1 MSSRLTFQDLPGEVR
16 NLIYT
21 SLLVHPEA
29 IKIADMN
36 HGFPTALLRTNQAI
50 PAETKSV
57 LYGKNTFDFTGLHVK
72 DVARFL
78 SKIGRGNGEWIDTI
92 SITFPTIHQDANEE
106 LTIDG
111 PSARVLDKL
120 ATNCPNLSNIT
131 LGPEHVLCGK
141 GFKKSLFACP
151 GQIHAKM
158 LQLVALRLEDISLQ
172 MNVTLK
178 LYSGR
183 TCAHLA
189 EYIDDYAW
197 KICYVKHP
205 FDQDDDD
212 NEDVDAFYGDYEPG
226 YFQPRWEEPDY
237 SDADFYPSE
246 EEEYDHYGV
255 FSDDNSSK

>member
-1 MSSRLTFQDLPGEVR
+1 MSSRLTFLDLPGEVR

-29 IKIADMN
+29 IKIADKN
-36 HGFPTALLRTNQAI
+36 HGFPTNLLRTNKAI
-50 PAETKSV
+50 HAETQSV
-57 LYGKNTFDFTGLHVK
+57 LYGKNPFDFTGLHAK

-78 SKIGRGNGEWIDTI
+78 SKIGYSNGQWIHTI
-92 SITFPTIHQDANEE
+92 SITYPTIHQDANDE

-111 PSARVLDKL
+111 PSACVLDKL
-120 ATNCPNLSNIT
+120 ATNCPNLSNVT
-131 LGPEHVLCGK
+131 LGPEHALSGK
-141 GFKKSLFACP
+141 GFKKSFFACP

-158 LQLVALRLEDISLQ
+158 LRLVAMRLEDISLQ
-172 MNVTLK
+172 MNVTLQ

-183 TCAHLA
+183 TCSHLA

-237 SDADFYPSE
+237 SDEDFYPSE
-246 EEEYDHYGV
+246 EEYHHYGV
-255 FSDDNSSK
+255 INDDDSSK